1 MPGPEAYP
9 RSADALETLVEPA
22 GVALLGAGEGLEPFG
37 YLGEA
42 LVARRTGEAGVHLG
56 VLVGLAVDGGAEVVL
71 GGAHRLIGHR
81 IAGRGEE
88 VEVPEGVAG
97 LALGDGPEQGRDVR
111 VALDVGLLGEVEVAA
126 VRLALASEG
135 FLQVGVRLTA
145 LELGHG

>member
-56 VLVGLAVDGGAEVVL
+56 VLVGLA
-71 GGAHRLIGHR
+71 
-81 IAGRGEE
+81 
-88 VEVPEGVAG
+88 
-97 LALGDGPEQGRDVR
+97 LGDGPEQGRDVR
-111 VALDVGLLGEVEVAA
+111 VTLDVGLLGEVEVAA
-126 VRLALASEG
+126 VRLALAGEG
-135 FLQVGVRLTA
+135 FLQVGVRPTA